1 MSISWTKPGKPPD
14 SRMSFLSHLA
24 RATGLNQAPRL
35 KQAIK
40 EVLYFLQDPLRRG
53 VALEL
58 GGGRVTVPARFA
70 RQPWT
75 NYERAATRR
84 AAGWFDLHPAC
95 TLVDVGSSIALYS
108 LLALSRAP
116 RSEAWAI
123 DSERISLQSSRWL
136 CQYVGP
142 ARLHVIHGY
151 AGDQPT
157 VNLSAAE
164 VSSRTAAQL
173 DADMVSSEPSH
184 AAYICLDSAT
194 ANGIPVHSLD
204 RLFATAA
211 ANRPYLVKIDVEG
224 AELLVLRG
232 ADAFVRRVRPQLLVS
247 VHPPALRGFGLSPD
261 DVASWLRG
269 HSYRFEID
277 VEPHEEH
284 WWCTPV

>member
-1 MSISWTKPGKPPD
+1 
-14 SRMSFLSHLA
+14 MSFLSRLA
-24 RATGLNQAPRL
+24 RVTGLDHAPRF

-40 EVLYFLQDPLRRG
+40 DSFYFLQDPLRRG
-53 VALEL
+53 VPLEL
-58 GGGRVTVPARFA
+58 GGGTVKVPARFA

-75 NYERAATRR
+75 RYEQAATRR
-84 AAGWFDLHPAC
+84 VAGWLDAHPDC
-95 TLVDVGSSIALYS
+95 TLIDVGSSIALYS

-116 RSEAWAI
+116 RAEAWAI

-136 CQYVGP
+136 CRYVGTD
-142 ARLHVIHGY
+142 RLHVIHGY

-157 VNLSAAE
+157 VDLTAAE
-164 VSSRTAAQL
+164 VAARTAAQL
-173 DADMVSSEPSH
+173 DADGVSSEPSD
-184 AAYICLDSAT
+184 ASYICLDSAAT
-194 ANGIPVHSLD
+194 NGIPVHSLD

-211 ANRPYLVKIDVEG
+211 ASRPCLVKIDVEG

-232 ADAFVRRVRPQLLVS
+232 GDTFVRRVRPQLLVS

-261 DVASWLRG
+261 DVAVWLRS

>member
-1 MSISWTKPGKPPD
+1 
-14 SRMSFLSHLA
+14 MSFHSRLA
-24 RATGLNQAPRL
+24 RTTGLDRAPRI

-40 EVLYFLQDPLRRG
+40 DWFYFLQDPLRRG

-58 GGGRVTVPARFA
+58 GGGIVTVPARFA

-75 NYERAATRR
+75 RYEQAATRR
-84 AAGWFDLHPAC
+84 AAAWFDAHPDC
-95 TLVDVGSSIALYS
+95 MLVDVGSSIALYS
-108 LLALSRAP
+108 LLALARAP

-136 CQYVGP
+136 CRYVGP
-142 ARLHVIHGY
+142 ERLRVIHGY

-157 VNLSAAE
+157 ADLSAAE
-164 VSSRTAAQL
+164 VSVHTAAQL
-173 DADMVSSEPSH
+173 DADAVSAEPSH
-184 AAYICLDSAT
+184 ASYICLDSAT
-194 ANGIPVHSLD
+194 TNRIPVHSLD
-204 RLFATAA
+204 RLFATATA
-211 ANRPYLVKIDVEG
+211 SRPCLVKIDVEG

-232 ADAFVRRVRPQLLVS
+232 AGAFVRRVRPQLLVS

-261 DVASWLRG
+261 DVATWLRG
-269 HSYRFEID
+269 HGYRFEID